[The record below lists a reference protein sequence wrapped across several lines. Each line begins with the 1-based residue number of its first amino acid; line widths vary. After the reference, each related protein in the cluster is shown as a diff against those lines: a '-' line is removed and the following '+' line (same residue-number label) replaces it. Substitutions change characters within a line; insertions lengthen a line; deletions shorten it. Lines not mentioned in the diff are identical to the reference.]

1 MEYTSAQTLGYV
13 TMNATLKEIL
23 RNLKRHRGTAPWYE
37 PAREPAT
44 GEVRGFKWQ
53 APSGRTLMFLLD
65 ASGRILVT
73 RGESG
78 VTASE
83 AEPIVLASNELE
95 VMRDH
100 YQWLA
105 GKTSAA

>member
-1 MEYTSAQTLGYV
+1 
-13 TMNATLKEIL
+13 MNATLKEIL

-53 APSGRTLMFLLD
+53 AASGRTLIFLLD
-65 ASGRILVT
+65 ASGRVLVT
-73 RGESG
+73 RGEPG
-78 VTASE
+78 VAATD
-83 AEPIVLASNELE
+83 AEPIILASNELA

-105 GKTSAA
+105 GETSVS